1 MKMKKLLRLFCLGL
15 ALAFI
20 LAFFAG
26 CGDNS
31 SNEPVNTN
39 DVSAG
44 QNDTPNTSGN
54 DVTTTTGTE
63 YNTSGKVGFVLADLS
78 NEFFAYYGNSV
89 KEALGNEGY
98 DVVLTSYDGE
108 VTKAMEQIETFTN
121 QGVEAILMMGA
132 TPDLGDSLSEARA
145 NGVKVLL
152 AGNEIEGAYDVCL
165 IADNTQI
172 GGLIGQMGADHYNSH
187 LKDDDTAEV
196 IAIIFSYGGVD
207 MANRGDALVDTF
219 MAQTDIDETKF
230 HIVEFTQDSGD
241 TTGYTMIEN
250 TLTKFP
256 NTKLVMT
263 ISDAFSLVALNI
275 MNANGM
281 TGDDYAIYG
290 SDATMQALLEVA
302 QANGPSIFR
311 GTVSMGDI
319 VSQTAENALKLLRN
333 EFETLPFRNEG
344 PGTPITE
351 ENVSMFLPPQ

>member
-1 MKMKKLLRLFCLGL
+1 MKRKKLLKLFCLGL
-15 ALAFI
+15 AFAFI
-20 LAFFAG
+20 LAFFTG

-31 SNEPVNTN
+31 NTGSANTN
-39 DVSAG
+39 DAAVG
-44 QNDTPNTSGN
+44 QSNTPNTSGN
-54 DVTTTTGTE
+54 DVTTTAGTE
-63 YNTSGKVGFVLADLS
+63 GNKSGKVGFVLADLS

-108 VTKAMEQIETFTN
+108 VTKAMEQIETLTS

-132 TPDLGDSLSEARA
+132 TPDLGDSLRAARA

-172 GGLIGQMGADHYNSH
+172 GGLIGQMGADHYNNH
-187 LKDDDTAEV
+187 LIDDDSAEV
-196 IAIIFSYGGVD
+196 IAIVYSYGGID
-207 MANRGDALVDTF
+207 MANRGNAIVDTF
-219 MAQTDIDETKF
+219 NAQTNIDETRF
-230 HIVEFTQDSGD
+230 HIVEFSQDSGD

-250 TLTKFP
+250 TLTRFP

-263 ISDAFSLVALNI
+263 ISDTFGLVALNI

-281 TGDDYAIYG
+281 TGDEYAVYG

-302 QANGPSIFR
+302 QVNGPSIFR

-319 VSQTAENALKLLRN
+319 VSQTAENALMLLRD

-344 PGTPITE
+344 PGTSITE
-351 ENVSMFLPPQ
+351 ENVFMFLPPQ